1 MAKLM
6 IVRRIIPQPGRV
18 PEAIKWLKE
27 REEQRKKHG
36 QISQV
41 LARSVTDRNEYLFVQ
56 VWESRQAYDKWRH
69 SEERAALA
77 KERQSLLA
85 HEPILFYEVL

>member
-1 MAKLM
+1 MAQLM
-6 IVRRIIPQPGRV
+6 IVRKIIPQPGRV

-27 REEQRKKHG
+27 KEEQRSAHG
-36 QISQV
+36 QVSQV
-41 LARSVTDRNEYLFVQ
+41 LARSLTDPNEYLFIQ
-56 VWESRQAYDKWRH
+56 VWESRQAYDQWRR

-77 KERQSLLA
+77 KERQAFLA